1 MLTTKKYKILVVD
14 DSKFN
19 RMVITSMLEKD
30 YFLEEACDGKQ
41 AMLILEDH
49 AEEFSLILLD
59 IVMPNMDGFQLLNA
73 MKNRGWL
80 DILPVIMISSSYT
93 R

>member
-73 MKNRGWL
+73 MKNRVWV
-80 DILPVIMISSSYT
+80 PAISCSGLMT
-93 R
+93 KK